1 MIIDKNKEV
10 NDLHFSLLPL
20 NYDFEESVI
29 LELVSQKHSKKYNY
43 VLIPT
48 SINERYVSVNG
59 NDFGEDLEVGFY
71 RYKLKSHENYIVTS
85 GILNVIDKRELQV
98 VTPDESSENDD
109 NEVVYYN
116 GE

>member
-20 NYDFEESVI
+20 NYSFNESVI
-29 LELVSQKHSKKYNY
+29 LELVSQKHSKKYKY
-43 VLIPT
+43 IVTPT
-48 SINERYVSVNG
+48 SINARYVTINA

-71 RYKLKSHENYIVTS
+71 RYKLKSSEDYIVVS
-85 GILNVIDKRELQV
+85 GLLNVIDKRELQV
-98 VTPDESSENDD
+98 VTPESSENDD